1 MDKSKN
7 LYQSEWGV
15 CMKPYPYQ
23 WRALFLMVL
32 AWGFAGLA
40 HNCVSFLF
48 PYFSVDF
55 QLGTQHNGYLTATLA
70 FFWTLSILYCGPKAN
85 RIGQVKVMVPGLLLG
100 AAALAV
106 LAFSGHVLM
115 LYVVTAIAGF
125 GCGSIVSASLSFLAE
140 QSDPNNRGL
149 FYGVAMSSFTL
160 IGSAMGSVVFTRLG
174 ATAAGWRGC
183 YVVMAALVLLAAVL
197 IFLLGRKIPRHVQ
210 ISAEQEEPQSFWALF
225 AYRNVI
231 LSTVLACLTMMW
243 YFTVAAYTILY
254 LMEAKELSAVAA
266 GAIFAGFGSGGFI
279 GEFGAP
285 IVSDYLGR
293 KKTAMFASLAGS
305 LCFALFMLC
314 DLPATLMTLAIAGAS
329 FFLSGAMAIL
339 NSVVPSES
347 VPAELVAT
355 ATSFTPAAGELMG
368 GVAAPVIAGALSG
381 LLGMTQVMN
390 LLMVLPVLVCVGSLF
405 LKETAPAVL
414 ARKGKAL

>member
-1 MDKSKN
+1 MKS
-7 LYQSEWGV
+7 
-15 CMKPYPYQ
+15 YPYQ

-100 AAALAV
+100 AAALAA
-106 LAFSGHVLM
+106 LALSGHVLM

-125 GCGSIVSASLSFLAE
+125 GCGSIVSSSLSFLAE
-140 QSDPNNRGL
+140 QSDPKNRGL

-160 IGSAMGSVVFTRLG
+160 IGSAMGSIVFTRLG

-197 IFLLGRKIPRHVQ
+197 IFLLGRKIPRNVQ
-210 ISAEQEEPQSFWALF
+210 TSAEQEETQSFRQLL
-225 AYRNVI
+225 AYKNVI

-254 LMEAKELSAVAA
+254 LIEAKELTAVAA

-293 KKTAMFASLAGS
+293 KKTAICASLAGS

-347 VPAELVAT
+347 VPPELVAT

-405 LKETAPAVL
+405 LQETAPAVL
-414 ARKGKAL
+414 ARKEKAL